1 MSSSSSYKFSSSQIA
16 KMLISLMAIIMIMMP
31 LSTMAIKCWD
41 CNSMINKGCDD
52 PFKPDDFAMADCSQK
67 HLSRFPDKEG
77 NICRKT
83 LQKINDEYR
92 IIRGCGYINDTFDT
106 IPPGAE
112 IEDQCLR
119 RTGTFSVMVEYCIC
133 NGENGCNHATF
144 ISINNTLLL
153 IIMLPL
159 LIIIMMAK

>member
-1 MSSSSSYKFSSSQIA
+1 
-16 KMLISLMAIIMIMMP
+16 MIH
-31 LSTMAIKCWD
+31 L
-41 CNSMINKGCDD
+41 NRMILLWPIVVK
-52 PFKPDDFAMADCSQK
+52 
-67 HLSRFPDKEG
+67 
-77 NICRKT
+77 NICPDFQIKKEIFVVKHYKKVRLNHIIIFIIHLICKKF
-83 LQKINDEYR
+83 LVNDEYR